1 MNKASTLVKAFTAIT
16 LTLFAL
22 SSKVALSADHT
33 VSAVGVKFSPMFIY
47 VEAGDTINFEGM
59 AGHNIETIELMSP
72 EGFEKVNSELGANV
86 SMTLEA
92 DGIIVYKCTPHW
104 GARMGGVIVVGKP
117 ENASDILDAY
127 MASIETDR
135 SNLPAKG
142 LLKKVRK
149 DMETKGIL

>member
-1 MNKASTLVKAFTAIT
+1 MKRATTLVKVCAA
-16 LTLFAL
+16 LTFALFAL
-22 SSKVALSADHT
+22 SSKAVLSADHT
-33 VSAVGVKFSPMFIY
+33 VSAVGVKFQPMFVY

-59 AGHNIETIELMSP
+59 AGHNVETIDLMSP

-86 SMTLEA
+86 SMTIEA
-92 DGIIVYKCTPHW
+92 DGIIVFKCTPHW

-117 ENASDILDAY
+117 ENAGDILDAY
-127 MASIETDR
+127 MATIETDR

-149 DMETKGIL
+149 DMEKRGMI